1 MVKIYSEKEYI
12 DRSGLPAKVLR
23 IIGVPIY
30 TMKISK
36 GWRKHKYLLG
46 LLKIR
51 EKEAVRQIYI
61 LGIKVWQRK
70 DKLKELKLMNEH
82 ILRRLQEQNDRLDRK
97 LNDFQ
102 RETVNKI
109 QTAAL
114 VASQH
119 SKVFPQFKNKHKGEV
134 GVLVA
139 TAPTML
145 YYEPIKNAIHFGVN
159 TSYQNEKIN
168 LDYWLALDLAPIK
181 PYIDEIQKK
190 DFVKFFGQVYE
201 MFPYCYYDAGLHIP
215 DEVIENSKNSFK
227 YYLEHGNYNQI
238 NINIEQSLLP
248 DLRSCVFQALYIM
261 LYMGLKK
268 IYIVGC
274 DASATGYFNN
284 DKQPINQLL
293 VDLPKSWKL
302 IKSYI
307 ENFYPDVEI
316 ISVNPVG
323 LKGLFRDVYTQ
334 SYLDSNP
341 EIKEKLGDDIEILEV
356 NKRED

>member
-30 TMKISK
+30 TMKMSK

-82 ILRRLQEQNDRLDRK
+82 ILRRLQEQNDKIDKK
-97 LNDFQ
+97 LNAFH

-145 YYEPIKNAIHFGVN
+145 YYEPIPNAIHFGVN

-168 LDYWLALDLAPIK
+168 LDYWLAMDFGPIK
-181 PYIDEIQKK
+181 PYLEEIREK
-190 DFVKFFGQVYE
+190 DFIKFFGQVYWAYPH
-201 MFPYCYYDAGLHIP
+201 PYYNLWKVHIP
-215 DEVIENSKNSFK
+215 NSYIESCENAYK
-227 YYLEHGNYNQI
+227 YYVEHGNYNQI

-248 DLRSCVFQALYIM
+248 DLRSCVFQAAYIM
-261 LYMGLKK
+261 LYMGVKK
-268 IYIVGC
+268 MYIVGC
-274 DASATGYFNN
+274 DASATGHFNGDEQMKN
-284 DKQPINQLL
+284 TL
-293 VDLPKSWKL
+293 VRDLPISWAKF
-302 IKSYI
+302 KEYA
-307 ENFYPDVEI
+307 EAFYPDVEI
-316 ISVNPVG
+316 VSVNPVG
-323 LKGLFRDVYTQ
+323 LRGLFKDVYTE
-334 SYLDSNP
+334 SYLNEHP
-341 EIKEKLGDDIEILEV
+341 EIREELGFDIDILNE
-356 NKRED
+356 E